1 MIISEKRH
9 GEILDRLADHIL
21 DHGLI
26 ASSLRPLAKAA
37 GTSDRML
44 LYYFADKNALIAA
57 ALETITVR
65 TVMKLSMHAAPT
77 PLPYDDLLRH
87 FAQLIDDQDF
97 WPYSRVFLEVASRAA
112 NGDMLYKTIGA
123 NLGRGFLAWGMAQ
136 LQSDN
141 PDRDAARLLVTI
153 EGMIY
158 LKAIGLEDVCKAAL
172 KKA

>member
-1 MIISEKRH
+1 MSEKRRS
-9 GEILDRLADHIL
+9 EILDRLADHIL
-21 DHGLI
+21 EYGLI

-65 TVMKLSMHAAPT
+65 TVMRLSAYAAPS
-77 PLPYDDLLRH
+77 PLVYDDLLRH
-87 FAQLIDDQDF
+87 FAHLIDDEEF

-112 NGDMLYKTIGA
+112 NGDPLYKTIGA
-123 NLGRGFLAWGMAQ
+123 NLGRGFLAWGLAQ
-136 LQSDN
+136 LKSDT

-158 LKAIGLEDVCKAAL
+158 LKAIGLEDISKAAL
-172 KKA
+172 L